1 MIKEKDILSNAL
13 KMKTLYFKKI
23 EFKATG
29 KKASDEGMAN
39 VAFDEKHDITD
50 KTIDIDLFCKV
61 EVENVFVLELCL
73 NGTFEA
79 GNIESKGVLPNAIA
93 IMFPYLRA
101 QVSLM
106 TAQPNIPTISLKPV
120 NINALLEKQREQ
132 EE

>member
-1 MIKEKDILSNAL
+1 MVNEKIILADVL
-13 KMKTLYFKKI
+13 KMDKLYF
-23 EFKATG
+23 EFIRFNATG
-29 KKASDEGMAN
+29 ITAAKEGAAEVGFKEEHN
-39 VAFDEKHDITD
+39 INDNFIKVK
-50 KTIDIDLFCKV
+50 LFCKV

-79 GNIESKGVLPNAIA
+79 GDIESKGVLPNAIA